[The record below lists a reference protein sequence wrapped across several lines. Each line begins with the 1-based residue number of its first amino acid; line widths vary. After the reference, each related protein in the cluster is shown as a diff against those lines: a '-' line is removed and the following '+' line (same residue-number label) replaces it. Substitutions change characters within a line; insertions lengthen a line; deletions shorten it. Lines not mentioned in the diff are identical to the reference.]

1 MEFNQ
6 ESMGEEFDE
15 PLPEDEQTFG
25 LDIKQLN
32 ETLEEV
38 NKEIDTK
45 IEETSPIES
54 DEKKKY

>member
-1 MEFNQ
+1 ME
-6 ESMGEEFDE
+6 EELDE
-15 PLPEDEQTFG
+15 FVPELPVTLEDEQTFG

-38 NKEIDTK
+38 NKEIDSK
-45 IEETSPIES
+45 IEETSPTES